1 VGYPSS
7 TEEFVIVERAVNP
20 APVIQRIIDP
30 ERLVALQQQADRVYV
45 DPSLIEYSVRLVHAT
60 RHPDAVGL
68 GHLSRYIT
76 FGASPR
82 ASINLVL
89 GARALAFIRGR
100 DYAVPQDLT
109 DLALDIVRHRL
120 VLSYEALSDDVTA
133 DVVLSGILAAVE
145 VPELVAQG
153 R

>member
-1 VGYPSS
+1 
-7 TEEFVIVERAVNP
+7 
-20 APVIQRIIDP
+20 VIQRIIDP
-30 ERLVALQQQADRVYV
+30 ERLVALQRQAETVYV

-68 GHLSRYIT
+68 GQLSRYIT

-89 GARALAFIRGR
+89 AARALAFIRGR
-100 DYAVPQDLT
+100 DYAVPHDLT
-109 DLALDIVRHRL
+109 DLALDIIRHRL

-133 DVVLSGILAAVE
+133 DVVLKSILAAVE
-145 VPELVAQG
+145 VPDLVAQG